1 LIVLE
6 KEVIRQGDDI
16 IRLENWIGEKD
27 AVFATLQNT
36 DAEISTQV
44 EQLVKNNQQLEKDLQ
59 NLAVLLRGETQ
70 KREELAGELEA
81 AKSEILVL
89 REDRSVVEELRQELG
104 ADVNAQINAALIRE
118 QRLERQIKTLE
129 EEFTAYRTN
138 AEKELKSAKT
148 LAIVGIA
155 VGAIG
160 AVVGIFMAGGN

>member
-1 LIVLE
+1 M
-6 KEVIRQGDDI
+6 
-16 IRLENWIGEKD
+16 
-27 AVFATLQNT
+27 
-36 DAEISTQV
+36 
-44 EQLVKNNQQLEKDLQ
+44 
-59 NLAVLLRGETQ
+59 
-70 KREELAGELEA
+70 EA